1 VHEWLKYW
9 KPLADWLV
17 GTGTIFLGIVAI
29 FATRI
34 EHWWRYPK
42 LKIQPPSRVVFDSN
56 PGDPKFLVLLAVENS
71 GGVAEN
77 TEVFLQTVVRKGI
90 HSKDEP
96 MNKIAPLSFR
106 WNHREHDRPEIFVT
120 ISRGMQRYFTLGALK
135 RRSTSSP
142 ESNPIYF
149 QLWTEFKLTPESDE
163 LTPGEYIVD
172 VFIGAADAKPERT
185 KIELTVPSSFKE
197 PTVNI

>member
-1 VHEWLKYW
+1 
-9 KPLADWLV
+9 
-17 GTGTIFLGIVAI
+17 
-29 FATRI
+29 
-34 EHWWRYPK
+34 
-42 LKIQPPSRVVFDSN
+42 
-56 PGDPKFLVLLAVENS
+56 
-71 GGVAEN
+71 
-77 TEVFLQTVVRKGI
+77 
-90 HSKDEP
+90 
-96 MNKIAPLSFR
+96 
-106 WNHREHDRPEIFVT
+106 
-120 ISRGMQRYFTLGALK
+120 MQRYFTLGALK